1 MRILLP
7 CRKVAEIQQP
17 TAASE
22 VRENCGRGQHG
33 LSEDPDTAH
42 TGNGAESDGETSK
55 GGGAN
60 WSSQDSKAQRA
71 QSATS

>member
-1 MRILLP
+1 M
-7 CRKVAEIQQP
+7 QQP
-17 TAASE
+17 TATSK
-22 VRENCGRGQHG
+22 VRENCGRGQHV
-33 LSEDPDTAH
+33 LSEDPDTVH